1 MKWERYAAAIEFI
14 TIRKAEVK
22 FYFGGPLQ
30 NPGYALAHTNFFV
43 SSKLNFRLRLSHKIF
58 IHKQNE
64 SMKIIIT

>member
-22 FYFGGPLQ
+22 FTFPLQ
-30 NPGYALAHTNFFV
+30 NPGYALAYTNFFV